1 MVDPIEQEIVIG
13 KPVPVQR
20 FTWIL
25 VVAWTLLMAGLSFDE
40 TRTIRQVTLEM
51 ASGEIRAYFSKDRAL
66 RIWGASHGGVYV
78 PVDSRTPPS
87 PYLSHVPERDVTTA
101 SGRRLTLMN
110 PAYMLRQISEDF
122 SSLYGVVAR
131 ITSLHPLRPENA
143 PDGWERKT
151 LEEFETHRRE
161 EKLELTEVGG
171 VPHLRL
177 MQPVFVAEDCLA
189 CHAHQGY
196 SIGDIRGGISI
207 GLPMTEPF
215 RLQQKQIV
223 SHLIRSG
230 VIWLVGLLGILAGG
244 KILRNRM
251 EERKEAEEALR
262 ASRNR
267 LAQKT
272 AELAEVNSALTQE
285 VAERKKA
292 EAEILVSE
300 EKFRTVADFTYDW
313 EYWIDPVGEY
323 IYVSPS
329 VERITGYSPAEF
341 RERPNLGME
350 IIHPDHQPQMKNH
363 LLRAMDDRRVC
374 MMEFRIISRAGK
386 ERWIAHTCQPVFN
399 AAGEFLGRRASN
411 RDITGRKWTEKVL
424 NKYAV
429 ELAHSNRDL
438 QDFAY
443 MASHDLREPLVL
455 IQAFSERLRGRYA
468 EVIPERGLE
477 YLKRI
482 ETATTRMQ
490 ELISGMLTYSR
501 VTTKARPFEDVDL
514 QKVVLGVLSDLELR
528 IKESGAEVQV
538 EELCRLKADPL
549 QMRQLFQNLIAN
561 ALKYCRPD
569 LPPRVRISCERL
581 LVAEGDGSTE
591 FCRLVVADNG
601 IGFELEDAEQIFG
614 LFQRLHSR
622 GQYEGTGIGLA
633 VCKRIVERH
642 GGSISAESAPGAGS
656 KFIVSLPL
664 DGPVLDEALEQ
675 ASEPGRQRSCC
686 PPPAA
691 V

>member
-1 MVDPIEQEIVIG
+1 M
-13 KPVPVQR
+13 
-20 FTWIL
+20 
-25 VVAWTLLMAGLSFDE
+25 
-40 TRTIRQVTLEM
+40 
-51 ASGEIRAYFSKDRAL
+51 
-66 RIWGASHGGVYV
+66 
-78 PVDSRTPPS
+78 
-87 PYLSHVPERDVTTA
+87 
-101 SGRRLTLMN
+101 
-110 PAYMLRQISEDF
+110 
-122 SSLYGVVAR
+122 
-131 ITSLHPLRPENA
+131 
-143 PDGWERKT
+143 
-151 LEEFETHRRE
+151 
-161 EKLELTEVGG
+161 
-171 VPHLRL
+171 
-177 MQPVFVAEDCLA
+177 
-189 CHAHQGY
+189 
-196 SIGDIRGGISI
+196 
-207 GLPMTEPF
+207 
-215 RLQQKQIV
+215 
-223 SHLIRSG
+223 
-230 VIWLVGLLGILAGG
+230 IWLVGLLGILAGG
-244 KILRNRM
+244 RTLRKRM
-251 EERKEAEEALR
+251 DEREAAEEALR

-285 VAERKKA
+285 IAERKRA
-292 EAEILVSE
+292 EAEILISE

-313 EYWIDPVGEY
+313 EYWMNPVGEY

-329 VERITGYSPAEF
+329 VERITGYTAAEF
-341 RERPNLGME
+341 REQPNLGMAV
-350 IIHPDHQPQMKNH
+350 IHPDHQPQMKNH
-363 LLRAMDDRRVC
+363 LLRAMDDNRVC
-374 MMEFRIISRAGK
+374 MMEFRIISKEGK

-455 IQAFSERLRGRYA
+455 IQAFSERLRGRYG
-468 EVIPERGLE
+468 EVIPERGRE

-514 QKVVLGVLSDLELR
+514 QRVVLGVLSDLELR
-528 IKESGAEVQV
+528 IKESCAEVQV
-538 EELCRLKADPL
+538 GDLCRIKADPL

-561 ALKYCRPD
+561 ALKYSRPD
-569 LPPRVRISCERL
+569 LPPRVQVGCERL
-581 LVAEGDGSTE
+581 LLDAGEGSSE

-601 IGFELEDAEQIFG
+601 IGFESEDAEQIFG

-622 GQYEGTGIGLA
+622 SQYEGTGIGLA

-642 GGSISAESAPGAGS
+642 GGFISAESTPGAGS
-656 KFIVSLPL
+656 RFIVSLPV

-675 ASEPGRQRSCC
+675 GSDQTRQRSCC
-686 PPPAA
+686 PAPTEA